1 MNKKTLQL
9 DELKAKN
16 LYKTASP
23 EFKQMLIDTWGEK
36 FFHENI
42 MDRIKSFEDACKE
55 TGESPDNPK
64 YIYGTIDE
72 IAANKLKL
80 ICKALN
86 EGVKLSFRNK
96 DQKKWYPWMIFEGSG
111 FRLDVANCDYSI
123 TGATFGSRLCVDTQT
138 KAEYL
143 GTHPPFVKLYNEM
156 MIQFEND

>member
-1 MNKKTLQL
+1 MNKQEALNKIE
-9 DELKAKN
+9 ELKQFVQ
-16 LYKTASP
+16 S
-23 EFKQMLIDTWGEK
+23 IDKKIST
-36 FFHENI
+36 NI

-55 TGESPDNPK
+55 TGDDPNDK
-64 YIYGTIDE
+64 KFHYGSLHI
-72 IAANKLKL
+72 IAIEKLII

-96 DQKKWYPWMIFEGSG
+96 DQKKWYPYMIFEGSG
-111 FRLDVANCDYSI
+111 FRLYGAGYGYSI
-123 TGATFGSRLCVDTQT
+123 AHSAFGSRLCVDTQT